1 MELCGQRIFIVL
13 WLFKAFWNLIQIEE
27 MTDFSS
33 VKSIYEQLFATLL
46 FVGISKGMLTVL
58 DWLLKF
64 LGNFQ

>member
-1 MELCGQRIFIVL
+1 
-13 WLFKAFWNLIQIEE
+13 